1 MILNNIRVIP
11 VSPIGV
17 NINNSKKDYEK
28 KEKKESSSSEE
39 FEDIFQECLR
49 VLAKKDA

>member
-28 KEKKESSSSEE
+28 KESSSSEE